1 MITIC
6 NEEMKRME
14 PEIEKEE
21 RQENEKME
29 HECEKMDEEQRQKS
43 LEMQKELNEPFEN
56 ANNI

>member
-1 MITIC
+1 
-6 NEEMKRME
+6 ME